1 MDLFIAA
8 IVVFLT
14 HLLEGIAGFG
24 GSVMALPF
32 LDLTIGL
39 KTAIQILCIL
49 GLAMALYVVCRFW
62 SAIRWKEFFYIALWA
77 GIGMPVGM
85 ILFDRLPAQ
94 HLCILLGL
102 FMLGTGIHG
111 NYRIFHPAANTQN
124 SRDLRR
130 SWLMRILLFCGGII
144 QGAFGS
150 GGPFIVIYAA
160 KALPDKTLFRVTL
173 SLFWLVANICRLTA
187 WSVQKTVW
195 NMQNFKLL
203 AVIFPVMLAGFMV
216 GDYLHRKVSERHFR
230 IGVYILLAVSGIFM
244 MVNNLLLIFTQR

>member
-8 IVVFLT
+8 LAVFLT

-49 GLAMALYVVCRFW
+49 GWAMALYVVCRFW
-62 SAIRWKEFFYIALWA
+62 KSINWKEFLYIALWG

-85 ILFDRLPAQ
+85 LLFERMPAQ
-94 HLCILLGL
+94 HLCVLLGL
-102 FMLGTGIHG
+102 FMTGTGIHG
-111 NYRIFHPAANTQN
+111 CYRIFRPAADDSGKNKN
-124 SRDLRR
+124 IRS

-160 KALPDKTLFRVTL
+160 KALPQKTLFRVTL
-173 SLFWLVANICRLTA
+173 SLFWLTANTCRLAA

-195 NMQNFKLL
+195 TAENFKLL
-203 AVIFPVMLAGFMV
+203 AIIFPVMLAGFMV
-216 GDYLHRKVSERHFR
+216 GDYLHRKVSEYYFR
-230 IGVYILLAVSGIFM
+230 IGVYALLSIAGLFM
-244 MVNNLLLIFTQR
+244 IVNNLRLILS

>member
-49 GLAMALYVVCRFW
+49 GWTMALYVVCRFW
-62 SAIRWKEFFYIALWA
+62 KSIDWKEFLYIALWG
-77 GIGMPVGM
+77 GIGLPIGM
-85 ILFDRLPAQ
+85 FLFDTLQPQ
-94 HLCILLGL
+94 YLCILLGL
-102 FMLGTGIHG
+102 FMIGVGIHG
-111 NYRIFHPAANTQN
+111 SYRIFHPAGNTSGN
-124 SRDLRR
+124 KNIRS
-130 SWLMRILLFCGGII
+130 SWLMRILLLAGGII

-160 KALPDKTLFRVTL
+160 KVLPQKTLFRVTL
-173 SLFWLVANICRLTA
+173 SLFGLASNTCRLTA
-187 WSVQKTVW
+187 WSIQNTVW
-195 NMQNFKLL
+195 NAHNFTLL
-203 AVIFPVMLAGFMV
+203 AVIFPVMLAGFLV
-216 GDYLHRKVSERHFR
+216 GDYLHRKVSERNFR
-230 IGVYILLAVSGIFM
+230 IGVYILLAVSGAFM
-244 MVNNLLLIFTQR
+244 LVNNLLQIAAQR

>member
-32 LDLTIGL
+32 LELTIGL

-49 GLAMALYVVCRFW
+49 GWAMALYVVCRFW
-62 SAIRWKEFFYIALWA
+62 ESIQWKEFIYIAVWA

-94 HLCILLGL
+94 YLCVLLGL
-102 FMLGTGIHG
+102 FMIGTGIHG
-111 NYRIFHPAANTQN
+111 THKIFYPAEQACENENIRSSRI
-124 SRDLRR
+124 
-130 SWLMRILLFCGGII
+130 MRILLFCGGII

-160 KALPDKTLFRVTL
+160 KALPQKTLFRVTL
-173 SLFWLVANICRLTA
+173 SLFWLTANTCRLAT
-187 WSVQKTVW
+187 WSVQKTIW
-195 NMQNFKLL
+195 NTHNFILL
-203 AVIFPVMLAGFMV
+203 AIIFPVMIAGFMV

-230 IGVYILLAVSGIFM
+230 IGVYTLLTVSGLFM
-244 MVNNLLLIFTQR
+244 LTNNLRLILIQR